1 MATAKFSDFTAVL
14 GSNLASGD
22 LLLVSRVGGGTSAK
36 LSMSE
41 LRSYLDGFY
50 SALAHTHA
58 AAAISGLG
66 SAATVSAST
75 FAAASHTHSTG
86 DITGLGS
93 AATVSAS
100 TFAAASHTH
109 STGDITGLGSAAT
122 VSASTFAAASHTHAF
137 SDIGVG
143 TTSGV
148 GFGMSAGSSTA
159 SGAVLNIQGGTVGK
173 SIETFDETSTSR
185 FSVSTYGIVSGRLFS
200 SSVAT
205 GTAPL
210 IINSTTACTN
220 LNADL
225 LDGSHASAFSVNGHT
240 HGLSSLTGDTYTAG
254 QYIGGTGAGGLL
266 AKGNAGT
273 VGQCLGWTT
282 GGVFTAITP
291 GTGSGVSGLRTKLFD
306 APAARWRGVTANIPE
321 PDLTSVAGMTSGS
334 YGLSFDSSTTETA
347 QLEVGHLP
355 TDTAWNNAS
364 VAIALTGHAFS
375 ATSGTCQWVLAH
387 KLYTTGAWTGAFT
400 SFATI
405 SATLPGNTGS
415 AYTGSYI
422 ASTSSLGWTGGQML
436 ELQLTRLTT
445 GSATHAAD
453 SIFHGITA
461 FRVEA

>member
-22 LLLVSRVGGGTSAK
+22 LLLVSRVGGSTSAK

-93 AATVSAS
+93 AATVSAN
-100 TFAAASHTH
+100 
-109 STGDITGLGSAAT
+109 
-122 VSASTFAAASHTHAF
+122 TFAAASHTHAF

-148 GFGMSAGSSTA
+148 GFGMSAGSSTS
-159 SGAVLNIQGGTVGK
+159 SGAVLNIQAGSVGK
-173 SIETFDETSTSR
+173 ALESFDDTNTSR
-185 FSVSTYGIVSGRLFS
+185 FSVSVTGIVSGRTYQS
-200 SSVAT
+200 AAT
-205 GTAPL
+205 HGTQPL
-210 IINSTTACTN
+210 GISSTTACTN

-225 LDGSHASAFSVNGHT
+225 LDGSHASAFATSSHT

-291 GTGSGVSGLRTKLFD
+291 GTGSGGST
-306 APAARWRGVTANIPE
+306 AARILFSATALDSIGTNGASLLNLGDATTARLCRG
-321 PDLTSVAGMTSGS
+321 
-334 YGLSFDSSTTETA
+334 FDDTTETYA
-347 QLEVGHLP
+347 YGSFQVPYNINTSGTVAFNVVG
-355 TDTAWNNAS
+355 
-364 VAIALTGHAFS
+364 GMRS
-375 ATSGTCQWVLAH
+375 ATSGSVGWTIGEREAA
-387 KLYTTGAWTGAFT
+387 GGEAWTGAYT
-400 SFATI
+400 EYDSVATVVPGATTTQFSI
-405 SATLPGNTGS
+405 GWSTTASA
-415 AYTGSYI
+415 
-422 ASTSSLGWTGGQML
+422 LGWASGDTV
-436 ELQLTRLTT
+436 R
-445 GSATHAAD
+445 
-453 SIFHGITA
+453 
-461 FRVEA
+461 FRVSRDPSASGDATGDALLDYFYIDIPTS